1 MLECQCSSEK
11 LAAYS
16 GYSSGA
22 TGESL
27 GRARCTAW
35 ESPIPNKSW
44 QTGSPNDVFL
54 PDATIV
60 GMIRRSRASALVIV
74 FLWLMPL
81 LAAPVKPQQDR
92 ALALQDRIAAVL
104 SAPDLSRGFWGI
116 EVASSAT
123 GETLYSQNADKLF
136 TPASNT
142 KLFTTAAALALIG
155 PDYKFR
161 TTVETSGTLDRYGRL
176 NGDLVLVGHGD
187 PNLSGREL
195 PYDLRTQR
203 NDDPIQALEALAD
216 ALVQKGVKFID
227 GDIVADDSYF
237 AFERYGEG
245 WSQDDLVWADGAPV
259 SALTINDNVVFVNI
273 LPADRPGEKAF
284 VSVKPFAEYYRLDNR
299 IITTPAGTG
308 RKFFVNREP
317 GSTLLTLWGNMPLDD
332 PGANEA
338 LAIEDPA
345 EFAAGLFRQLLE
357 KRGIVVY
364 GHQRTRHTELATLS
378 TFSVNAI
385 APSRGGDGPSRLK
398 SDQPIMLASYES
410 KPLLQD
416 VRVINKVSQNLHA
429 EILLRLLGRERGN
442 AGTIEGGLEVL
453 RGFLIQAGISN
464 DQYVFYDG
472 SGLSRQNLVTPHAI
486 VQLLRYCST
495 QPWGTAYKSTFPVG
509 GVDGSLSERLNS
521 PRLQNRIM
529 AKTGSL
535 GGVKTLSGYTTTDS
549 GQVVVFSILSNNF
562 NLPAKRVTDAID
574 ALVQAIVDDTPARR

>member
-1 MLECQCSSEK
+1 ML
-11 LAAYS
+11 
-16 GYSSGA
+16 
-22 TGESL
+22 
-27 GRARCTAW
+27 R
-35 ESPIPNKSW
+35 
-44 QTGSPNDVFL
+44 
-54 PDATIV
+54 
-60 GMIRRSRASALVIV
+60 RRSVAPLVPI
-74 FLWLMPL
+74 FLLLVARLLGAPGQSLQVRPL
-81 LAAPVKPQQDR
+81 S
-92 ALALQDRIAAVL
+92 DRIAEVL
-104 SAPDLSRGFWGI
+104 SAPDLARGFWGI
-116 EVASSAT
+116 EVVSLSSDITSGTTSGITT
-123 GETLYSQNADKLF
+123 GKTLYSQNADKLF

-142 KLFTTAAALALIG
+142 KLVTTAAALALIG

-161 TTVETSGTLDRYGRL
+161 TTVETTGTLDRYGRL

-259 SALTINDNVVFVNI
+259 SALTVNDNVVFVNI

-284 VSVKPFAEYYRLDNR
+284 VSVKPFADYYRLDNR

-317 GSTLLTLWGNMPLDD
+317 GSTVLTLWGNMPLDD
-332 PGANEA
+332 AGANEA

-357 KRGIVVY
+357 KRGIVIY

-378 TFSVNAI
+378 TFSANAI
-385 APSRGGDGPSRLK
+385 APLRGGRVDDKVNDNDGQPRPLK
-398 SDQPIMLASYES
+398 TDQPITLASYES

-416 VRVINKVSQNLHA
+416 IRVINKVSQNLHA

-442 AGTIEGGLEVL
+442 AGTVEGGLEVL
-453 RGFLIQAGISN
+453 RGFLTKAGVSS
-464 DQYVFYDG
+464 DEYVFYDG

-495 QPWGTAYKSTFPVG
+495 QPWGADYKATFPVA
-509 GVDGSLSERLNS
+509 GVDGSLTERFTS
-521 PRLQNRIM
+521 PRLRNRIM
-529 AKTGSL
+529 AKTGAL
-535 GGVKTLSGYTTTDS
+535 GGVKTLSGYATTDT
-549 GQVVVFSILSNNF
+549 GQVVAFSILSNNF

-574 ALVQAIVDDTPARR
+574 QLVQAIVDDAPAGH

>member
-1 MLECQCSSEK
+1 MP
-11 LAAYS
+11 
-16 GYSSGA
+16 
-22 TGESL
+22 
-27 GRARCTAW
+27 R
-35 ESPIPNKSW
+35 
-44 QTGSPNDVFL
+44 
-54 PDATIV
+54 
-60 GMIRRSRASALVIV
+60 RRSVAHLLPIVLLLVA
-74 FLWLMPL
+74 PL
-81 LAAPVKPQQDR
+81 LAAPVKP
-92 ALALQDRIAAVL
+92 LQDRPLQDRVAGVL
-104 SAPDLSRGFWGI
+104 STPDLARGFWGI
-116 EVASSAT
+116 EVVSLST
-123 GETLYSQNADKLF
+123 GKTLYSQNADKLF

-161 TTVETSGTLDRYGRL
+161 TTVETTGTLDRYGRL
-176 NGDLVLVGHGD
+176 NGDLILVGHGD

-203 NDDPIQALEALAD
+203 NDDPIQALESLAD

-259 SALTINDNVVFVNI
+259 SALTINDNVVFVSI

-284 VSVKPFAEYYRLDNR
+284 VSVKPFADYYRLDNR

-317 GSTLLTLWGNMPLDD
+317 GSTVLTLWGNMPLDD
-332 PGANEA
+332 AGANEA

-357 KRGIVVY
+357 KRGITVY

-378 TFSVNAI
+378 TFSVTAI
-385 APSRGGDGPSRLK
+385 APSHGGRDDDGQPRPVK
-398 SDQPIMLASYES
+398 NDQPITLASYES

-416 VRVINKVSQNLHA
+416 VRVVNKVSQNLHA

-453 RGFLIQAGISN
+453 RGFLTQAGIAN

-495 QPWGTAYKSTFPVG
+495 QPWGAAYKSTFPVS
-509 GVDGSLSERLNS
+509 GVDGSLSDRLNS
-521 PRLQNRIM
+521 PHLQSRIV

-535 GGVKTLSGYTTTDS
+535 GGVKTLSGYATTDD

-574 ALVQAIVDDTPARR
+574 QLVQAIVDDAPAGR

>member
-1 MLECQCSSEK
+1 ML
-11 LAAYS
+11 
-16 GYSSGA
+16 
-22 TGESL
+22 
-27 GRARCTAW
+27 
-35 ESPIPNKSW
+35 
-44 QTGSPNDVFL
+44 
-54 PDATIV
+54 
-60 GMIRRSRASALVIV
+60 RRSSLSHYLLAILLVAGSA
-74 FLWLMPL
+74 
-81 LAAPVKPQQDR
+81 LAAPPKP
-92 ALALQDRIAAVL
+92 LQERIASVL
-104 SAPDLSRGFWGI
+104 TAPDLARGFWGI
-116 EVASSAT
+116 EVTSLSA
-123 GETLYSQNADKLF
+123 GKTLYALNPDKLF

-161 TTVETSGTLDRYGRL
+161 TTVETAGTLDRYGRL
-176 NGDLVLVGHGD
+176 NGDLLLVGRGD

-203 NDDPIQALEALAD
+203 NDHPIQALETLAD
-216 ALVQKGVKFID
+216 ALVQKGVKYVD

-284 VSVKPFAEYYRLDNR
+284 VSVTPFADYYRLDNR

-317 GSTLLTLWGNMPLDD
+317 GSTVLTLWGNMPLDD

-345 EFAAGLFRQLLE
+345 EYAAALFRQLLA

-364 GHQRTRHTELATLS
+364 GRQRTRHTELATLS
-378 TFSVNAI
+378 TFSVTAI
-385 APSRGGDGPSRLK
+385 APSRGGSDGQARPLK
-398 SDQPIMLASYES
+398 IDQPIVLASYES
-410 KPLLQD
+410 KPMVDD

-429 EILLRLLGRERGN
+429 EILLRLLGRERGT

-453 RGFLIQAGISN
+453 RGFLTQAGISN

-486 VQLLRYCST
+486 VQLLRYASL
-495 QPWGTAYKSTFPVG
+495 QPWGAAYKSTFPVS
-509 GVDGSLSERLNS
+509 GVDGSLADRLS
-521 PRLQNRIM
+521 APRLQSRVSG
-529 AKTGSL
+529 KTGSL
-535 GGVKTLSGYTTTDS
+535 GGVKTLSGYATTDS
-549 GQVVVFSILSNNF
+549 GEAVVFSILSNNS
-562 NLPAKRVTDAID
+562 NLPPKRITDTID
-574 ALVQAIVDDTPARR
+574 QLVQAIVEDAPAR

>member
-1 MLECQCSSEK
+1 MPRRGSVGPLV
-11 LAAYS
+11 
-16 GYSSGA
+16 
-22 TGESL
+22 
-27 GRARCTAW
+27 
-35 ESPIPNKSW
+35 PIILL
-44 QTGSPNDVFL
+44 FI
-54 PDATIV
+54 A
-60 GMIRRSRASALVIV
+60 
-74 FLWLMPL
+74 PL
-81 LAAPVKPQQDR
+81 FAAPVKP
-92 ALALQDRIAAVL
+92 LPDRIAAVL
-104 SAPDLSRGFWGI
+104 SAPDLARGFWGI
-116 EVASSAT
+116 EVVSLSPDEISDKALEKASDKTAGKS
-123 GETLYSQNADKLF
+123 LYSQNADKLF

-161 TTVETSGTLDRYGRL
+161 TTVETTGTLDRYGRL

-284 VSVKPFAEYYRLDNR
+284 VGVKPFADYYRLDNR
-299 IITTPAGTG
+299 IITTPAGSG
-308 RKFFVNREP
+308 RRFFVNREP
-317 GSTLLTLWGNMPLDD
+317 GSMVLTLWGNMPLDD
-332 PGANEA
+332 PGATEA

-357 KRGIVVY
+357 KRGIVIY
-364 GHQRTRHTELATLS
+364 GHQRTRHTELASLS
-378 TFSVNAI
+378 TFTVTAL
-385 APSRGGDGPSRLK
+385 APSRGGSLNDGINDKDSTDLRQLK
-398 SDQPIMLASYES
+398 SDQPITLASYES

-453 RGFLIQAGISN
+453 RGFLTQAGISN
-464 DQYVFYDG
+464 DQYLFYDG
-472 SGLSRQNLVTPHAI
+472 SGLSRQNLVTPHA
-486 VQLLRYCST
+486 VVELLRYCAG
-495 QPWGTAYKSTFPVG
+495 QPWGADFKSTFPVS
-509 GVDGSLSERLNS
+509 GVDGSLTERLAS
-521 PRLQNRIM
+521 PHLQSRVM

-535 GGVKTLSGYTTTDS
+535 GGVKTLSGYATTDS
-549 GQVVVFSILSNNF
+549 GQVVAFSILSNNF

-574 ALVQAIVDDTPARR
+574 ELVQAIVEDNPMGR

>member
-1 MLECQCSSEK
+1 MARQRLVTR
-11 LAAYS
+11 LFLFILLT
-16 GYSSGA
+16 GA
-22 TGESL
+22 
-27 GRARCTAW
+27 
-35 ESPIPNKSW
+35 
-44 QTGSPNDVFL
+44 
-54 PDATIV
+54 
-60 GMIRRSRASALVIV
+60 
-74 FLWLMPL
+74 PL
-81 LAAPVKPQQDR
+81 LAATVKPSPDQPLRDR
-92 ALALQDRIAAVL
+92 VAAIL
-104 SAPDLSRGFWGI
+104 SAPDLARGFWGI
-116 EVASSAT
+116 EVVSLTT
-123 GETLYSQNADKLF
+123 GETLYSLNADKLF

-155 PDYKFR
+155 PDYKFH
-161 TTVETSGTLDRYGRL
+161 TSVETTGTLDRYGRL
-176 NGDLVLVGHGD
+176 SGDLVLVGRGD

-195 PYDLRTQR
+195 PYDLKTQR
-203 NDDPIQALEALAD
+203 NDDPIQALESLAD

-259 SALTINDNVVFVNI
+259 SALTINDNVVFVSI

-284 VSVKPFAEYYRLDNR
+284 VSVKPFADYYRLDNR

-317 GSTLLTLWGNMPLDD
+317 GSMVLTLWGNMPLDD
-332 PGANEA
+332 AGANEA

-345 EFAAGLFRQLLE
+345 EFAAGLFRQLLA

-364 GHQRTRHTELATLS
+364 GHQRTHHTELATLS
-378 TFSVNAI
+378 TFSATAI
-385 APSRGGDGPSRLK
+385 APSHGGSDGQSRPLR
-398 SDQPIMLASYES
+398 SNQPITLASYES

-416 VRVINKVSQNLHA
+416 VRVVNKVSQNLHA

-453 RGFLIQAGISN
+453 RGFLTQAGISN

-472 SGLSRQNLVTPHAI
+472 SGLSRQNLLTPHAV

-495 QPWGTAYKSTFPVG
+495 QPWGGDFKSTLPIAG
-509 GVDGSLSERLNS
+509 IDGSLTERLNF
-521 PRLQNRIM
+521 PRLQNRIL

-535 GGVKTLSGYTTTDS
+535 GGVKALSGYATNDA

-574 ALVQAIVDDTPARR
+574 QLVQAIVEDGPAGH